1 MAGDSDKEAEGRLWQ
16 ALTKIGDRLT
26 GIDSKLSDIVR
37 LEERMNGHDGAIARY
52 GDKLDIHDNRLL
64 ELELYKAK
72 QGDITGI
79 KEKVDKLETAKDRYT
94 GQRDIFKEV
103 LKVVVGILTA
113 ILIYKFTRG

>member
-1 MAGDSDKEAEGRLWQ
+1 MSGNSDKEAEGRLWE

-37 LEERMNGHDGAIARY
+37 LEERMNGHDGAISRY
-52 GDKLDIHDNRLL
+52 GDRIDSHDNRLRDL
-64 ELELYKAK
+64 ELWKAE
-72 QGDITGI
+72 QGDVKGY
-79 KEKVDKLETAKDRYT
+79 KEKVDKLETSKDRYL

-103 LKVVVGILTA
+103 LKVAVAILSA